1 MTKILSFLERVYS
14 LLAALSFNSLAAITF
29 CSYLAI
35 YLTVLILSLTVKA
48 LSSANKKPFFYLT
61 NAYSAVTLALFLTE
75 YNLSFSLFVAIIFW
89 VVGYILY
96 GTLKLGE
103 KEKVLPK
110 QNQNSV
116 VITSTKTSSPPFNNL
131 QPDIPA
137 AKSNV
142 RLEHALSI
150 TEKLLLKSLGRGDRQ
165 ELEKMRY
172 TLNMLQAKGNLTP
185 QEGEILNENFN
196 ALLKLMARYNV

>member
-1 MTKILSFLERVYS
+1 M
-14 LLAALSFNSLAAITF
+14 
-29 CSYLAI
+29 
-35 YLTVLILSLTVKA
+35 
-48 LSSANKKPFFYLT
+48 
-61 NAYSAVTLALFLTE
+61 
-75 YNLSFSLFVAIIFW
+75 
-89 VVGYILY
+89 Y

-103 KEKVLPK
+103 REKVLPK